1 MTDFLKKY
9 RDFKI
14 AQKIIS
20 WLKGR
25 GNYRFMHVCGTH
37 QDTIVRYGLDTI
49 LLEIGID
56 VREGPGCPVCVTT
69 TKEIEAAVNLA
80 RHGITIAVY
89 GDMLKAPGAKD
100 SLSTIKAKGGDVHV
114 VYSVDDALKLCEKRE
129 NVVFFGVGFET
140 TAPSTAVAIM
150 NSPDNFYVYSVHR
163 RTPPAVIG
171 IAELGN
177 LKLDGIILPG
187 HVSTI
192 IGVKPWEIISE
203 KYGIPQV
210 VAGFEPVD
218 VLLAISMLVKQ
229 IENGEVR
236 VENEYRRVV
245 KYEGNKKA
253 QHAINEVFENADI
266 PWRGFPVLKESGL
279 KIRKKY
285 EDKDAEK
292 VFEDIFEE
300 LEEDYPDPPG
310 CRCAEVIRGEI
321 YSWECP
327 LFGKACTPEHP
338 IGPCMVSS
346 EGACAIEYK
355 YGKMRHLLGG
365 EKI

>member
-1 MTDFLKKY
+1 MLGQY
-9 RDFKI
+9 RDFKK

-20 WLKGR
+20 WLKDKGE
-25 GNYRFMHVCGTH
+25 YRFMHVCGTH

-49 LLEIGID
+49 LFEMGMD

-69 TKEIEAAVNLA
+69 TKEIESAVNLA
-80 RHGITIAVY
+80 RHGITVAVY

-100 SLSTIKAKGGDVHV
+100 SLATIKAKGGDVHV
-114 VYSVDDALKLCEKRE
+114 VYSVEDAIKLTGKRK

-150 NSPDNFYVYSVHR
+150 SSPENFYVYSVHR
-163 RTPPAVIG
+163 RTPPAVVG
-171 IAELGN
+171 IAEMGN
-177 LKLDGIILPG
+177 LKLDGLILPG

-192 IGVKPWEIISE
+192 IGVKPWLPLCE
-203 KYGIPQV
+203 KYRIPGV
-210 VAGFEPVD
+210 VAGFEPLD
-218 VLLAISMLVKQ
+218 VLLAIAMLVKQ
-229 IENGEVR
+229 NEESRVE
-236 VENEYRRVV
+236 VENEYTRVV

-253 QHAINEVFENADI
+253 QKIMEEVFEDVDM
-266 PWRGFPVLKESGL
+266 PWRGFPVLEKSGM

-292 VFEDIFEE
+292 AFEDIFEE
-300 LEEDYPDPPG
+300 LDEDYPDPPG

-327 LFGKACTPEHP
+327 LFGRACTPEHP
-338 IGPCMVSS
+338 VGPCMVSS

-355 YGKMRHLLGG
+355 YGKMRHVLKGD
-365 EKI
+365 KI

>member
-1 MTDFLKKY
+1 M
-9 RDFKI
+9 
-14 AQKIIS
+14 
-20 WLKGR
+20 
-25 GNYRFMHVCGTH
+25 
-37 QDTIVRYGLDTI
+37 
-49 LLEIGID
+49 
-56 VREGPGCPVCVTT
+56 TT
-69 TKEIEAAVNLA
+69 TKEIESAVNLA
-80 RHGITIAVY
+80 SHGITVAVY

-100 SLSTIKAKGGDVHV
+100 SLATIRAKGGDVHV
-114 VYSVDDALKLCEKRE
+114 VYSVDDALKLCEKRK

-150 NSPDNFYVYSVHR
+150 NSPENFYVYSVHR
-163 RTPPAVIG
+163 RTPPAVVG

-177 LKLDGIILPG
+177 LKLDGVILPG

-203 KYGIPQV
+203 KYKIPQV

-218 VLLAISMLVKQ
+218 VLLAIAMLIRQ
-229 IENGEVR
+229 IEDNRAE

-245 KYEGNKKA
+245 KYEGNKRA
-253 QHAINEVFENADI
+253 QEIMNEVFESVDM
-266 PWRGFPVLKESGL
+266 PWRGFPELKESGL

-292 VFEDIFEE
+292 AFEDIFEE
-300 LEEDYPDPPG
+300 LDEDYPDPPG

-327 LFGKACTPEHP
+327 LFGRVCTPGHP
-338 IGPCMVSS
+338 VGPCMVSS

-355 YGKMRHLLGG
+355 YGKMRHIMRG